1 MELKVTKVGNSL
13 GVLLPKELITNLN
26 LAKGD
31 TLWVTQDP
39 SGYRITPYDPSF
51 GEQIE
56 AAKIIMKDR
65 RNVLREL
72 AK

>member
-39 SGYRITPYDPSF
+39 SGYRITPYDPYF

-56 AAKIIMKDR
+56 AAKKIMKDR